1 MPFLPGMMLLK
12 TRPPHPEPHLKKT
25 RQRLKKG
32 MKLSQIREMYQCHI
46 FPREMLLNKIMA
58 SSLGA
63 SFEEN
68 ETTFEES
75 YEIETSRGDVPMNFP
90 ERCF

>member
-1 MPFLPGMMLLK
+1 
-12 TRPPHPEPHLKKT
+12 
-25 RQRLKKG
+25 
-32 MKLSQIREMYQCHI
+32 
-46 FPREMLLNKIMA
+46 MA

>member
-1 MPFLPGMMLLK
+1 MASSLGASFEENETTLRK
-12 TRPPHPEPHLKKT
+12 V
-25 RQRLKKG
+25 
-32 MKLSQIREMYQCHI
+32 MKLRQVGEMYQCHI

-75 YEIETSRGDVPMNFP
+75 
-90 ERCF
+90 